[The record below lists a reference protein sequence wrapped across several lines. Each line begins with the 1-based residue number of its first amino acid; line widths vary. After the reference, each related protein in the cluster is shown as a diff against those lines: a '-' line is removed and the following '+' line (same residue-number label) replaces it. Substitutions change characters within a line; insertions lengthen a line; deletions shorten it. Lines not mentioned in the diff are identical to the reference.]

1 MKKLYFVLLT
11 CLFVQFGHSQTNVS
25 GTINS
30 NTTWNLAGSPYI
42 VTSNVTLNNPF
53 TLTVD
58 SGVVVRF
65 TSGSGLYAY
74 GNLNARHT
82 LFTSSKDT
90 IGGSPAKGDWD
101 FIYLGTW
108 NAYGTVTL
116 NNCRVRYAG
125 TGTTANYGSIHVERG
140 NVTLISTDITFSKRH
155 GILFGAD
162 ASISLTNSNISSCEW
177 PIYYGGQA
185 PLVFNG
191 NNNLTGNRYNGILI
205 AFGGN
210 NNQMT
215 LDTIN
220 VPYVFN
226 GGYTVNSVGSLR
238 IASSNIIK
246 FNEYVH
252 LMVDGTLIAEAGI
265 GQNIF
270 FTAYNDDS
278 IGGDT
283 NGDGNATN
291 PATRYWGSIQ
301 FRNSSID
308 TACIMRRCNVSY
320 GGGVY
325 WEENGGVTIDN
336 ANPTIDNC
344 TFTNN
349 FYGIMVTGVSSPVI
363 TNNTINSSQRL
374 TLAMSLTSNPIF
386 TNNTFSFT
394 GTTYK
399 NAIGLFG
406 GTIPADAFIPV
417 RSVTGISN
425 LTYVLLQ
432 DVVVPQGR
440 TLTIQK
446 GVVLKG
452 ITHGHRLAIQGKLV
466 ANGTADSLIAIT
478 SIKDDTYGGDTNG
491 DGTATSP
498 VRADWG
504 GIIFEATSDTN
515 SLLNYCRLR
524 FGQTH
529 VGTGL
534 ITTVN
539 ASPTISNCVITDN
552 VYGIYMSQLSNPKV
566 SNTTITNS
574 QYTPIAMSV
583 CANPT
588 LTNLTFINPAWT
600 ALGIIGEN
608 LAFNGTINRRNVA
621 GFNNITYF
629 LLGHLT
635 INAGVNVTVEPGI
648 VLKMNDGVQV
658 IVNGGFRAKGTVANG
673 QIVFT
678 GFRDDNV
685 GNPFDTNNDGP
696 ATSPSRGNWGMVKFQ
711 ATSDD
716 AFCLLDSC
724 QVKFADAYGW
734 GAVSFSDADGKLLN
748 STITNSNHYGV
759 RFDETSKPIVDNVG
773 ISDCRLDPFAMSLK
787 SDPTLTNITFA
798 GNGSQGI
805 LILEGELT
813 VNATLKKR
821 DIAGIN
827 NIAYIVNNITIQP
840 NAVLTFE
847 PGVVIKFI
855 PTSYW
860 NWTSI
865 VVNGALI
872 ANGTPTEKIVLTGIR
887 DDSKGGDTNNDGSNS
902 SPGRGQW
909 WTIVFN
915 NSLLDTLNS
924 LKHCEIRYGG
934 SGQGGYGNWGNVIVS
949 NCRAKIDS
957 CDIEHSATSGLGIY
971 GGGQPV
977 IKNTLINNVS
987 HTPVFMSLFANPTFE
1002 NITALNVGYMAI
1014 GLLPEIY
1021 NTNATV
1027 VKRNLSGYTN
1037 ITYMIYQNLA
1047 INTGVNITI
1056 PEGVVFKGGFVQV
1069 NGGLAVNGTSGQ
1081 PVVFTSV
1088 ADDSYGNPLDT
1099 EGNGFQTSGIE
1110 GLSRLVFA
1118 DASIDANCQLRNT
1131 IVRYADY
1138 GININ
1143 QASPKFSNV
1152 RFDKNNWGIYMSG
1165 ISQPAVDS
1173 CVFHNLTNSPLL
1185 TSLVSY
1191 PISTIGNSISGSTWK
1206 GLRIIDET
1214 LSQNLTLPKRTF
1226 GGVKNIPYI
1235 FGAYTVGSGA
1245 VLTIEPGVILKFVQH
1260 GYMVVRKGLIAEG
1273 GSTSDSTI
1281 VFTSL
1286 LDDFYGGDTNAD
1298 SNRTSPWVEYWGA
1311 IMFEDESND
1320 PLCKIRNGVFRFGGH
1335 SGIGRGA
1342 IYTNNAS
1349 PTITRS
1355 AFMQN
1360 RNALYAV
1367 GASNP
1372 VINYCDIYQ
1381 STEMGVFNQNK
1392 IFNIDARNNWW
1403 GDNSGP
1409 AHASNPSGIGVGVT
1423 DSVNY
1428 LPYRTIGSIKPK
1440 AGDVSLN
1447 GIIQAYDASLV
1458 LKFVVDSLANPLNAT
1473 QKQAAEV
1480 SGEMGITSYDASLIL
1495 QYVVGKISSFPVEG
1509 MGKKLI
1515 AVPPQISASEIKIG
1529 SPTYNANMSVTYP
1542 VKFSDVNNLA
1552 SIDIS
1557 LKFNPQLF
1565 TLKNIESTSLL
1576 SGMQLNQKV
1585 YAGEINI
1592 GIAGTENIAADGDV
1606 LLLTFDINS
1615 DIGRNVNPSFEFT
1628 KVLLNETDFT
1638 SIATSFEFTQTVLPT
1653 EFVLGQNYPNPFNPS
1668 TTIRYQIPEDGYVK
1682 ISVYDVLGK
1691 LVNTLVSEQ
1700 KEAGFYS
1707 TIWNGRND
1715 YGSEVSNGI
1724 YFYKITVTGK
1734 SNFADMKKMLLTK

>member
-1 MKKLYFVLLT
+1 MKKFITALSL
-11 CLFVQFGHSQTNVS
+11 CLFFQLTYSQTNVS
-25 GTINS
+25 GTIS
-30 NTTWNLAGSPYI
+30 TNTTWNLAGSPYI
-42 VTSNVTLNNPF
+42 VTSNVTVNSGV

-58 SGVVVRF
+58 SAVVVRF
-65 TSGSGLYAY
+65 TGAQALYIY
-74 GNLNARHT
+74 GNLNARYAS
-82 LFTSSKDT
+82 FTSSKDT
-90 IGGSPAKGDWD
+90 LGGSPAKGDWN

-108 NAYGTVTL
+108 NAYGTATF
-116 NNCRVRYAG
+116 NNCKIRYAG
-125 TGTTANYGSIHVERG
+125 TATTSNHGSIHVERG
-140 NVTLISTDITFSKRH
+140 TVNLISTDITFSKSQ

-162 ASISLTNSNISSCEW
+162 ASINFTNSNISSCEW
-177 PIYYGGQA
+177 PIFYGGQA

-210 NNQMT
+210 NNQMV

-220 VPYVFN
+220 VPYIFN
-226 GGYTVNSVGSLR
+226 GNYTINSSGSLK
-238 IASSNIIK
+238 ISSSNIIK
-246 FNEYVH
+246 FNENAH
-252 LMVDGTLIAEAGI
+252 LLVDGTLIAEAGV

-270 FTAYNDDS
+270 FTAYTDDS

-308 TACIMRRCNVSY
+308 TVCVMRRCSVAY
-320 GGGVY
+320 GGGVW
-325 WEENGGVTIDN
+325 WEENGGVNIAD
-336 ANPTIDNC
+336 ASPTIDNC
-344 TFTNN
+344 TFSNN
-349 FYGIMVTGVSSPVI
+349 FYGILVTGVSSPVI

-374 TLAMSLTSNPIF
+374 PLAMSLTSDPVFN
-386 TNNTFSFT
+386 NNTFSFT
-394 GTTYK
+394 GSIYN

-406 GTIPADAFIPV
+406 GSITTDAFIRV
-417 RSVTGISN
+417 RSVNGISN

-432 DVVVPQGR
+432 DVVVPPGR

-452 ITHGHRLAIQGKLV
+452 IAHGYRLAIQGKLV
-466 ANGTADSLIAIT
+466 ADGSADSLIAIT
-478 SIKDDTYGGDTNG
+478 SIKDDTFGGDTNR

-498 VRADWG
+498 VVADWG

-515 SLLNYCRLR
+515 SILNHCRLR
-524 FGQTH
+524 FGQSH
-529 VGTGL
+529 IGSGL

-539 ASPTISNCVITDN
+539 ASPTISNCIIADN
-552 VYGIYMSQLSNPKV
+552 VYGIYASQLSNPKIL
-566 SNTTITNS
+566 NTTITNS
-574 QYTPIAMSV
+574 RYTPIAMSV

-588 LTNLTFINPAWT
+588 LSGLTFVNPAWT

-608 LAFNGTINRRNVA
+608 LAFNGTIKRRNVA

-635 INAGVNVTVEPGI
+635 INAGVNVTVEPGV

-658 IVNGGFRAKGTVANG
+658 IVNGGFRAKGNIAEG

-696 ATSPSRGNWGMVKFQ
+696 ATSPSRGNWGMIKFQ

-716 AFCLLDSC
+716 AFCLLDSV

-734 GAVSFSDADGKLLN
+734 GAVSFTDANGKLLN

-759 RFDETSKPIVDNVG
+759 RFDETSTPLVDNLS

-805 LILEGELT
+805 YILEGTLT
-813 VNATLKKR
+813 TNALLKKR
-821 DIAGIN
+821 NVAGIN
-827 NIAYIVNNITIQP
+827 NIAYIVHSLNIQP
-840 NAVLTFE
+840 NAVLTLE
-847 PGVVIKFI
+847 PGVVMKFI
-855 PTSYW
+855 DGRYGLY
-860 NWTSI
+860 
-865 VVNGALI
+865 VYGALV
-872 ANGTPTEKIVLTGIR
+872 ANGTPTEKIVFTAIR

-909 WTIVFN
+909 LGVIFY
-915 NSLLDTLNS
+915 NSIIDSLNS
-924 LKHCEIRYGG
+924 VKNSEIRYGG
-934 SGQGGYGNWGNVIVS
+934 SGHGGYGNWGNLIVN

-957 CDIEHSATSGLGIY
+957 CDIEHSASSGLGIY
-971 GGGQPV
+971 GGAQPV

-1014 GLLPEIY
+1014 GLLPETF

-1037 ITYMIYQNLA
+1037 ISYMIYQGLT
-1047 INTGVNITI
+1047 INTGVTITI
-1056 PEGVVFKGGFVQV
+1056 PEGVVFKGGVMQV
-1069 NGGLAVNGTSGQ
+1069 NGGLAVNGTAGQ

-1099 EGNGFQTSGIE
+1099 EGNGFQTPGIE
-1110 GLSRLVFA
+1110 GVSRLSFA
-1118 DASIDANCQLRNT
+1118 DASIDANCSLRNT
-1131 IVRYADY
+1131 IIRYADY

-1165 ISQPAVDS
+1165 VSQPVVDS

-1191 PISTIGNSISGSTWK
+1191 PSSTVGNSISGSTWR
-1206 GLRIIDET
+1206 GIRIIDET
-1214 LSQNLTLPKRTF
+1214 LSQNLTLPKRSF
-1226 GGVKNIPYI
+1226 GGVKNITYI
-1235 FGAYTVGSGA
+1235 FGTYTVGSGA
-1245 VLTIEPGVILKFVQH
+1245 VLTIEPGVIVKFVQH
-1260 GYMVVRKGLIAEG
+1260 GHLVVRKGLIAEG
-1273 GSTSDSTI
+1273 GASSDSTI

-1298 SNRTSPWVEYWGA
+1298 SNRTSPWVEYWGSVR
-1311 IMFEDESND
+1311 FEDESND
-1320 PLCKIRNGVFRFGGH
+1320 PLCRIRNGVFRYGGH

-1367 GASNP
+1367 GSSNP
-1372 VINYCDIYQ
+1372 IINYCDIYQ
-1381 STEMGVFNQNK
+1381 TTEMGIFNQNK

-1409 AHASNPSGIGVGVT
+1409 AHASNPGGTGVGVT
-1423 DSVNY
+1423 DSVNFM
-1428 LPYRTIGSIKPK
+1428 PYRTIGSLKPK

-1447 GIIQAYDASLV
+1447 GTIQAYDASLV
-1458 LKFVVDSLANPLNAT
+1458 LKFVVDSTAYPLNNI
-1473 QKQAAEV
+1473 QKQAADV

-1495 QYVVGKISSFPVEG
+1495 QYVVGKITSFPVENL
-1509 MGKKLI
+1509 GKKLPI
-1515 AVPPQISASEIKIG
+1515 ILPKLTASGIKLG
-1529 SPTYNANMSVTYP
+1529 NAIFNGGACMTLPIQFSNVT
-1542 VKFSDVNNLA
+1542 NLA
-1552 SIDIS
+1552 SVDIS
-1557 LKFNPQLF
+1557 LQFDSQLF
-1565 TLKNIESTSLL
+1565 TLKNIEPTSLL
-1576 SGMQLNQKV
+1576 SGMQMNHKSSV
-1585 YAGEINI
+1585 GEINVA
-1592 GIAGTENIAADGDV
+1592 IAGTDYIAADGDV
-1606 LLLTFDINS
+1606 LLLTFDVNK
-1615 DIGRNVNPSFEFT
+1615 DIKGSEKSSFEFAR
-1628 KVLLNETDFT
+1628 VLLNETDFT
-1638 SIATSFEFTQTVLPT
+1638 ALAKTDEIILSGKPIEFSLN
-1653 EFVLGQNYPNPFNPS
+1653 QNYPNPFNPS
-1668 TTIRYQIPEDGYVK
+1668 TTIRYEIPEDGYVT
-1682 ISVYDVLGK
+1682 ISVYDVVGK
-1691 LVNTLVSEQ
+1691 LVTTLVDEQ
-1700 KEAGFYS
+1700 KDAGFYS
-1707 TIWNGRND
+1707 AVWNGRN
-1715 YGSEVSNGI
+1715 GSGDEVGNGI
-1724 YFYKITVTGK
+1724 FFYKITVKGK
-1734 SNFADMKKMLLTK
+1734 TNFTDVKKMLLIK